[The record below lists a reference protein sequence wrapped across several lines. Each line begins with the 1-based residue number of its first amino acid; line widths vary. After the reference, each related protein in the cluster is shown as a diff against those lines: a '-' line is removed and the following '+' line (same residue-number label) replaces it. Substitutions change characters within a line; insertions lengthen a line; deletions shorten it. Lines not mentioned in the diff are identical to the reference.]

1 MLQMEEA
8 KAEVEK
14 KFSTL
19 LKYVQNKNKIP
30 KVTKKELVGIVND
43 LHEQCQFLYSVYHD
57 FGRNRKLADAS
68 SSRSS
73 SDLDY
78 FSSEEIDIS
87 GGNVSET
94 LNSDYAVL
102 LRKVQETELTN
113 EELKRQVS
121 SLKQEVEQAGNVIG
135 KRNEDRD
142 HLKDLMTKGEVA
154 LLCNQKGELE
164 SQLEKKTK
172 EVLEIQMRVKRLE
185 GEKEEQAKAKQ
196 KIVEEKKVLW
206 NKVQKLEMGM
216 DTFQKQRKEMS
227 EDLKSKISEIDH
239 LKEEN
244 HKMHARIVEL
254 DSLQN
259 ERQMKNTDEK
269 SKKHEDIIHRLS
281 MEIKE
286 QKKLVKE
293 HKDTIDKLSEE
304 QKLMKRWSFGS
315 KLNTNLLE
323 KKMEELSEDFQMKME
338 DRIRILYR
346 RIHVAEQ
353 IHLESKKN
361 YTQTQ
366 GKRGDLAVSETHF
379 KKIKDIVEKG
389 LAGPEMVVKKL
400 EEGED
405 LTTRVTRLAKDV
417 DLARKWVREKNSKM
431 KHEVETLEAKLEC
444 SEAQETLLKEKLS
457 KLEGKLG
464 AEGTGKMSVE
474 KAMRRIKKL
483 EINVK
488 ERDVELM
495 CLGEEKREAIRQLCV
510 LVDYQR
516 CRYDDLK
523 TSICK
528 VALQA

>member
-1 MLQMEEA
+1 M
-8 KAEVEK
+8 EK
-14 KFSTL
+14 KVSTL
-19 LKYVQNKNKIP
+19 LKYIQNKNKIP
-30 KVTKKELVGIVND
+30 KVAKKELVLIVND
-43 LHEQCQFLYSVYHD
+43 LQDQCQLLYSVFHD
-57 FGRNRKLADAS
+57 SWSGGRKAKPS

-78 FSSEEIDIS
+78 FSSEETDII
-87 GGNVSET
+87 GNVSET
-94 LNSDYAVL
+94 LSSDYAAM
-102 LRKVQETELTN
+102 LRKIQETELTN
-113 EELKRQVS
+113 EDLKRQVS

-135 KRNEDRD
+135 KRNEDREQ
-142 HLKDLMTKGEVA
+142 HFMMTKGEAA
-154 LLCNQKGELE
+154 LLRSQKNEIAL
-164 SQLEKKTK
+164 QLKKKTD
-172 EVLEIQMRVKRLE
+172 EASEIHMQLKRLE
-185 GEKEEQAKAKQ
+185 GEREELSKDMKG
-196 KIVEEKKVLW
+196 KTSEVERL
-206 NKVQKLEMGM
+206 
-216 DTFQKQRKEMS
+216 R
-227 EDLKSKISEIDH
+227 
-239 LKEEN
+239 EEN
-244 HKMHARIVEL
+244 HKLHARITEL
-254 DSLQN
+254 DSLQK
-259 ERQMKNTDEK
+259 ERQMHNIDEIEDK
-269 SKKHEDIIHRLS
+269 SKKQEDIIHRLS
-281 MEIKE
+281 MEIKD

-293 HKDTIDKLSEE
+293 QKDTIDKFSEDH
-304 QKLMKRWSFGS
+304 KLMKRWSLGA

-353 IHLESKKN
+353 IHLESKN
-361 YTQTQ
+361 EYMNTQTQ
-366 GKRGDLAVSETHF
+366 GNRGDLTVSETQL
-379 KKIKDIVEKG
+379 KKIKDVVEKG

-400 EEGED
+400 EEGDE
-405 LTTRVTRLAKDV
+405 LTTKVTRLAKEIDS
-417 DLARKWVREKNSKM
+417 ARKWVHEKNSKM

-464 AEGTGKMSVE
+464 KEGTGKVSVE